1 MIQKKYRS
9 FKLLIPAA
17 QEAAKLPD
25 VRVWGLKKIVA
36 RHMYRAQLLDKIS
49 LEPFSNLNFW
59 HLAALQLFGLQGC
72 TSFERCIFF
81 LKYSSLKNVL
91 QYFNCDLCE
100 HKLCTS
106 ILLHKMAFQRLDKV
120 KHCYYIPSATPS
132 TLALTL
138 HITPSLKIKTSHF
151 LLSDCCYKTIIRWSK
166 MSCCFRMV
174 SMATT
179 SHVVTWRTYQS
190 LGYGNHWRFRW
201 RNKQLWRWN
210 CPGFSRLPFDQSGL
224 FVFISR
230 SCSLDSL

>member
-1 MIQKKYRS
+1 M
-9 FKLLIPAA
+9 KLLGRN
-17 QEAAKLPD
+17 
-25 VRVWGLKKIVA
+25 RVQIYLMKCS
-36 RHMYRAQLLDKIS
+36 LDPKMQF
-49 LEPFSNLNFW
+49 FSNLVLW
-59 HLAALQLFGLQGC
+59 HLATLQLFGLQGC

-81 LKYSSLKNVL
+81 LKYSFLKNVL

-179 SHVVTWRTYQS
+179 SHVVT
-190 LGYGNHWRFRW
+190 
-201 RNKQLWRWN
+201 
-210 CPGFSRLPFDQSGL
+210 
-224 FVFISR
+224 
-230 SCSLDSL
+230 